1 MVTMLLSFWKKREIE
16 RLYRGMGSIVAITG
30 IVGSFLVRDAL
41 VKSLDRSRIRFNDEE
56 RFIQWALSKFDT
68 FALWSLLVLVI
79 IIVVLLLYIWIN
91 KQRLTPDKKLSLTV
105 IIVLLMVA
113 SPIAAI
119 VYGFGTINKEF
130 DVAAY
135 ILTLSICE
143 LSILYI
149 PLLFKRIM
157 AIRVGAGRNT

>member
-1 MVTMLLSFWKKREIE
+1 
-16 RLYRGMGSIVAITG
+16 MGSIVAITG
-30 IVGSFLVRDAL
+30 IVGSFLIRDAL
-41 VKSLDRSRIRFNDEE
+41 VKSLDRARIRFNDEE

-68 FALWSLLVLVI
+68 FALWSLLLLAI
-79 IIVVLLLYIWIN
+79 IIVALLLYIWKN
-91 KQRLTPDKKLSLTV
+91 KQRLTPDKRLGLTV

-143 LSILYI
+143 LSVLYI

-157 AIRVGAGRNT
+157 AK